1 MSEKDLL
8 KDNLIY
14 DLIIINTMKTNYD
27 WDEM

>member
-27 WDEM
+27 WDAM

>member
-14 DLIIINTMKTNYD
+14 DLLIKNTLKVNYD
-27 WDEM
+27 WDAM

>member
-8 KDNLIY
+8 KHNLIY